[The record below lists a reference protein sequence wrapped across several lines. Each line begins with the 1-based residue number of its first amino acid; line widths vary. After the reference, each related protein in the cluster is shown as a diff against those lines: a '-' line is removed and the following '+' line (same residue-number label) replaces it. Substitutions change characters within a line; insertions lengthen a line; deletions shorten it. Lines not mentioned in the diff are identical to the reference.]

1 LIFGEDAMRAES
13 GKLTRRYFLGGVLTT
28 AVSAAADRPHSRR
41 LRLGGPIFKKSK
53 DPAELAREHRRLG
66 YRAAYCPMVELGD
79 TERIEAIRKAF
90 AAEDVVIAEV
100 GAWVGMLNPSPEKAR
115 ANLQY
120 ITERLALAEA
130 VGARTCV
137 TVPGSFH
144 PKGTGPDP
152 RNYSREFFDA
162 TVENCR
168 KVIDAVKPT
177 RTKLSIEMLPWS
189 LPDGADSYLRLFTVV
204 DRPGFGV
211 HIDVCNT
218 INSTE
223 KYFRNAE
230 LTDDLFRTLG
240 RWVLSCHAKDLW
252 GYKVHLAETVPGRG
266 GIDYRAYL
274 RAIATY
280 APEAPLMLEHLDTAE
295 EYQEGK
301 AYIMKVG
308 SEIGIEW
315 GA

>member
-1 LIFGEDAMRAES
+1 MNLD
-13 GKLTRRYFLGGVLTT
+13 RRQFLGGLIAA
-28 AVSAAADRPHSRR
+28 AVSTAAGPASR

-66 YRAAYCPMVELGD
+66 YRAAYCPMADLQD
-79 TERIEAIRKAF
+79 RQRIDAIVQAF

-100 GAWVGMLNPSPEKAR
+100 GAWVGMLTPSPEKSR
-115 ANLQY
+115 SNLQY
-120 ITERLALAEA
+120 ITDRLALADA

-137 TVPGSFH
+137 TIPGSLH

-152 RNYSREFFDA
+152 RNYSAEFFDA

-168 KVIDAVKPT
+168 KVIDAVKPR
-177 RTKLSIEMLPWS
+177 RTKLSVEMLPWS
-189 LPDGADSYLRLFTVV
+189 IPDGADSYLRLFTAV
-204 DRPGFGV
+204 DRPEFGV

-218 INSTE
+218 VNSTE
-223 KYFRNAE
+223 KYFRNAA
-230 LTDDLFRTLG
+230 LVDDLFRTLG

-295 EYQEGK
+295 EYEEG
-301 AYIMKVG
+301 AQYIKKVA
-308 SEIGIEW
+308 SDVGI
-315 GA
+315 AL

>member
-1 LIFGEDAMRAES
+1 
-13 GKLTRRYFLGGVLTT
+13 
-28 AVSAAADRPHSRR
+28 
-41 LRLGGPIFKKSK
+41 
-53 DPAELAREHRRLG
+53 
-66 YRAAYCPMVELGD
+66 
-79 TERIEAIRKAF
+79 
-90 AAEDVVIAEV
+90 
-100 GAWVGMLNPSPEKAR
+100 MLNPSPEKSQS
-115 ANLQY
+115 NLQY
-120 ITERLALAEA
+120 ITDRLALADA

-152 RNYSREFFDA
+152 RNYSTEFFDA

-177 RTKLSIEMLPWS
+177 RTKLSIEMLAWS
-189 LPDGADSYLRLFTVV
+189 IPDSRGQLSSADDRRRPARVRSPYRRLQHRSTAP
-204 DRPGFGV
+204 R
-211 HIDVCNT
+211 NT
-218 INSTE
+218 SGTPRLIE
-223 KYFRNAE
+223 
-230 LTDDLFRTLG
+230 DLFRTLG

-295 EYQEGK
+295 EYEEGK
-301 AYIMKVG
+301 EHIRKVG
-308 SEIGIEW
+308 TELGIAF
-315 GA
+315 G

>member
-1 LIFGEDAMRAES
+1 MAAGL
-13 GKLTRRYFLGGVLTT
+13 
-28 AVSAAADRPHSRR
+28 SAAAAEPARR

-66 YRAAYCPMVELGD
+66 YRAAYCPMVDLKD
-79 TERIEAIRKAF
+79 SARIEAIRTAF

-100 GAWVGMLNPSPEKAR
+100 GAWVGMLNPSPEKSR
-115 ANLQY
+115 SNLQY
-120 ITERLALAEA
+120 ITERLALADA

-152 RNYSREFFDA
+152 RNYSTEFFDA

-168 KVIDAVKPT
+168 KIIDAVKPT
-177 RTKLSIEMLPWS
+177 RTKLSIEMLAWS
-189 LPDGADSYLRLFTVV
+189 IPDGADNYLRLMTAV

-218 INSTE
+218 VNSTE
-223 KYFRNAE
+223 KYFRNAALIE
-230 LTDDLFRTLG
+230 DLFRTLG

-280 APEAPLMLEHLDTAE
+280 APEAPLMMEHLETAE
-295 EYQEGK
+295 EYEEGK
-301 AYIMKVG
+301 EYIKKVG
-308 SEIGIEW
+308 TEVGIEL
-315 GA
+315 

>member
-1 LIFGEDAMRAES
+1 MRPDS
-13 GKLTRRYFLGGVLTT
+13 GRISRRHFLGAIAAAGL
-28 AVSAAADRPHSRR
+28 SAAAAEPTRR
-41 LRLGGPIFKKSK
+41 LRLGGPIFNKSK

-66 YRAAYCPMVELGD
+66 YRAAYCPMAD
-79 TERIEAIRKAF
+79 IKDSARIEAIRTAF

-100 GAWVGMLNPSPEKAR
+100 GAWVGMLNPSPEKSR
-115 ANLQY
+115 SNLQY
-120 ITERLALAEA
+120 ISERLALADT

-144 PKGTGPDP
+144 PKGTGPDL
-152 RNYSREFFDA
+152 RNYSTEFFDA

-177 RTKLSIEMLPWS
+177 RTKLSIEMLAWS
-189 LPDGADSYLRLFTVV
+189 LPDSADSYLRLMTAV

-211 HIDVCNT
+211 HIDACNV

-223 KYFRNAE
+223 KYFRNGAIIE
-230 LTDDLFRTLG
+230 DLFRTLG

-274 RAIATY
+274 RSLATY
-280 APEAPLMLEHLDTAE
+280 APDAPLMLEHLDSAE
-295 EYQEGK
+295 EYEEGRE
-301 AYIMKVG
+301 YIKKVG
-308 SEIGIEW
+308 AEVGIEV
-315 GA
+315 

>member
-1 LIFGEDAMRAES
+1 MRPEP
-13 GKLTRRYFLGGVLTT
+13 GQFPRRHFLGAIVAA
-28 AVSAAADRPHSRR
+28 AVSAGASPVPR
-41 LRLGGPIFKKSK
+41 LRLGGPIFKRSK
-53 DPAELAREHRRLG
+53 DSDPAELAREHRRLG
-66 YRAAYCPMVELGD
+66 YRAAYCPMADHRD
-79 TERIEAIRKAF
+79 TQRIAAIREAF

-100 GAWVGMLNPSPEKAR
+100 GAWMGMLNPSREKAR

-137 TVPGSFH
+137 TIPGSFH

-177 RTKLSIEMLPWS
+177 RTKLSVEMLAWS
-189 LPDGADSYLRLFTVV
+189 LPDGPDSYLRLFTAV

-211 HIDVCNT
+211 HVDICN
-218 INSTE
+218 ILNSTE
-223 KYFRNAE
+223 KYFRSAE
-230 LTDDLFRTLG
+230 LIEDTFRTLG

-252 GYKVHLAETVPGRG
+252 GYKTHLAETVPGRG
-266 GIDYRAYL
+266 GVDYRAYL

-295 EYQEGK
+295 EYEEGK
-301 AYIMKVG
+301 EYIVKVG
-308 SEIGIEW
+308 GEVGI
-315 GA
+315 AFD

>member
-1 LIFGEDAMRAES
+1 MRTDAGRMP
-13 GKLTRRYFLGGVLTT
+13 RRHFLGAALAAGL
-28 AVSAAADRPHSRR
+28 SAAAGAAEPARR

-66 YRAAYCPMVELGD
+66 YRAAYCPMADLKD
-79 TERIEAIRKAF
+79 TERIAAIREAF

-100 GAWVGMLNPSPEKAR
+100 GAWVGMLNPSPEKSR
-115 ANLQY
+115 SNLQY
-120 ITERLALAEA
+120 ITERLALADA

-152 RNYSREFFDA
+152 RNYSTEFFDA

-177 RTKLSIEMLPWS
+177 RTKLSIEMLAWS
-189 LPDGADSYLRLFTVV
+189 IPDGPDSYLRLMTAV

-211 HIDVCNT
+211 HIDACNT

-230 LTDDLFRTLG
+230 LIEDLFRTLG

-295 EYQEGK
+295 EYEEGK
-301 AYIMKVG
+301 QYIKKVG
-308 SEIGIEW
+308 TEVGIDV
-315 GA
+315 